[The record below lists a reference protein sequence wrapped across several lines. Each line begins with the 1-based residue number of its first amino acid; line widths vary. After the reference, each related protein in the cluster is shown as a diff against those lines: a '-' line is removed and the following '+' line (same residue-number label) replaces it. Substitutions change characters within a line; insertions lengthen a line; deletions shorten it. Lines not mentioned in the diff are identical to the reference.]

1 MASLFQFP
9 LHYQDDPLAAG
20 FACATL
26 TFPDDAE
33 GPVVAK
39 LIRKKAN
46 LPTKKAVLYIHGF
59 LDYFFQ
65 TEMALEFNHHDY
77 DFYAL
82 DLRKYGRALLP
93 HQKAYNVHD
102 LREYDAEISQALDII
117 WREGHQSLIL
127 AGHSTGGLICTSYA
141 ARNSKHPLLK
151 GLWLNSPF
159 FDFNLSSKMSK
170 FALSQLVKLAGVWPN
185 LHIPSGLNPLY
196 VPSLHQEL
204 EGEWQFNLK
213 LKPQNYPF
221 VRLSFLNAV
230 YQVQQELQRGI
241 RLNLPTLVM
250 HSHQSSRSKKWSAE
264 IQHSDIILNVKDID
278 RCTRH
283 IQGDVQIIAIQH
295 AMHDVILSKK
305 PVRELAYQTLFTWLK
320 ARGL

>member
-1 MASLFQFP
+1 MASLLQFP
-9 LHYQDDPLAAG
+9 LDYQDDTLGAG
-20 FACATL
+20 FSCATL
-26 TFPDDAE
+26 HLPNDTQ

-46 LPTKKAVLYIHGF
+46 MPTKKAVLYIHGF
-59 LDYFFQ
+59 IDYFFQ
-65 TEMALEFNHHDY
+65 AEMALEFNHHDY

-93 HQKAYNVHD
+93 HQKPYDVHD

-141 ARNSKHPLLK
+141 ARNHKHPLLK
-151 GLWLNSPF
+151 ALWLNSPF
-159 FDFNLSSKMSK
+159 FDFNVKSKATQ
-170 FALSQLVKLAGVWPN
+170 FALSQIIKLGEVFPN
-185 LHIPSGLNPLY
+185 LPLPSGLNPLY

-204 EGEWQFNLK
+204 KGEWQFNLK

-221 VRLSFLNAV
+221 VRLSFLRAV
-230 YQVQQELQRGI
+230 YRVQQELQRGI

-250 HSHQSSRSKKWSAE
+250 HSHHSSHPKKWSTE
-264 IQHSDIILNVKDID
+264 VQSSDIILNVQDID

-283 IQGDVQIIAIQH
+283 IAGDVQIIAIQQ

-320 ARGL
+320 SRGL

>member
-1 MASLFQFP
+1 MASPFQFP
-9 LHYQDDPLAAG
+9 VQYQDDPLGAG

-26 TFPDDAE
+26 DLPNDYE
-33 GPVVAK
+33 GQVVAK

-65 TEMALEFNHHDY
+65 SQMALEFNQHDY

-141 ARNSKHPLLK
+141 ARNSKHPLVK
-151 GLWLNSPF
+151 ALWLNSPF
-159 FDFNLSSKMSK
+159 FDFNLSSKMSQ
-170 FALSQLVKLAGVWPN
+170 FALSQLIKLGQVFPN
-185 LHIPSGLNPLY
+185 LYLPSGLNPLY
-196 VPSLHQEL
+196 VPSLHKEL
-204 EGEWQFNLK
+204 KGEWEFNLK
-213 LKPQNYPF
+213 LKPQHYPF
-221 VRLSFLNAV
+221 VRLSFLRAV
-230 YQVQQELQRGI
+230 YVVQQELQRGI
-241 RLNLPTLVM
+241 RLNSPTLVM
-250 HSHQSSRSKKWSAE
+250 HSHQSSRPRTWSA
-264 IQHSDIILNVKDID
+264 QVQKSDIILNVGDID

-283 IQGDVQIIAIQH
+283 IAGDVQIIALQQ
-295 AMHDVILSKK
+295 AMHDVVLSQKT
-305 PVRELAYQTLFTWLK
+305 VRELAYQTLFTWLK

>member
-9 LHYQDDPLAAG
+9 LAYQDDPLGAG
-20 FACATL
+20 FSCATL
-26 TFPDDAE
+26 KLPDDHE

-39 LIRKKAN
+39 LIRKRAN

-59 LDYFFQ
+59 IDYFFQ
-65 TEMALEFNHHDY
+65 AEMALEFNQHDY

-93 HQKAYNVHD
+93 HQTAYDVRD

-127 AGHSTGGLICTSYA
+127 AGHSTGGLICASFA
-141 ARNSKHPLLK
+141 ARNSKHPLIK

-159 FDFNLSSKMSK
+159 FDFNVQSKVGKYALRYMTK
-170 FALSQLVKLAGVWPN
+170 FANIWPN
-185 LHIPSGLNPLY
+185 LSIPSGLSRFY

-204 EGEWQFNLK
+204 QGEWAFNLK
-213 LKPQNYPF
+213 LKPQHYPV
-221 VRLSFLNAV
+221 VRLSFIHAV
-230 YQVQQELQRGI
+230 HQVQQELQRGI
-241 RLNLPTLVM
+241 RLSLPTLVM
-250 HSHQSSRSKKWSAE
+250 HSHESFKPKKWSN
-264 IQHSDIILNVKDID
+264 QVKNSDVILNVNDID

-283 IQGDVQIIAIQH
+283 IQGDVQIVAIKQ

-305 PVRELAYQTLFTWLK
+305 PVRELAYQTLFTWLNS
-320 ARGL
+320 RGL

>member
-9 LHYQDDPLAAG
+9 VTYQDDPLGAG

-26 TFPDDAE
+26 PLPDDDE
-33 GPVVAK
+33 GEVIAK

-46 LPTKKAVLYIHGF
+46 LPTKKAVLYLHGF
-59 LDYFFQ
+59 IDYFFQ
-65 TEMALEFNHHDY
+65 AEMALQFNQHDY

-82 DLRKYGRALLP
+82 DLRKYGRALLA
-93 HQKAYNVHD
+93 HQKPYNVHD

-159 FDFNLSSKMSK
+159 FDFNILSKTTK
-170 FALSQLVKLAGVWPN
+170 FILSQLIKLGDSFPN
-185 LHIPSGLNPLY
+185 LPVPSGLSPLY
-196 VPSLHQEL
+196 VPSLHKEL
-204 EGEWQFNLK
+204 QGEWEFNLK
-213 LKPQNYPF
+213 LKPQHYPW
-221 VRLSFLNAV
+221 VRLSFLRAV
-230 YQVQQELQRGI
+230 YLVQQQLQRGI
-241 RLNLPTLVM
+241 RLNIPTLVM
-250 HSHQSSRSKKWSAE
+250 HSHQSTKASRWSDAVKK
-264 IQHSDIILNVKDID
+264 SDIILNVRDID
-278 RCTRH
+278 RCTCH
-283 IQGDVQIIAIQH
+283 IAGDVQIVSIQQ

-305 PVRELAYQTLFTWLK
+305 PVRELAYQTLFTWLNTK
-320 ARGL
+320 GL

>member
-1 MASLFQFP
+1 MASFFQFP
-9 LHYQDDPLAAG
+9 LTYQDDPLAAG

-33 GPVVAK
+33 GPVIAK
-39 LIRKKAN
+39 LIRKQAN
-46 LPTKKAVLYIHGF
+46 QPTKKAVLYIHGF

-65 TEMALEFNHHDY
+65 AEMALKFNHHDY

-102 LREYDAEISQALDII
+102 LREYDAEITQALEII
-117 WREGHQSLIL
+117 WREGHQHLIL

-159 FDFNLSSKMSK
+159 FDFNLSSKTTK
-170 FALSQLVKLAGVWPN
+170 FALKHMVKLAGVFPN
-185 LHIPSGLNPLY
+185 LSLPSGLNPLY

-204 EGEWQFNLK
+204 KGEWQFNLK
-213 LKPQNYPF
+213 LKPKHYPF
-221 VRLSFLNAV
+221 VRLSFLRAV
-230 YQVQQELQRGI
+230 HQVQQELQRGV
-241 RLNLPTLVM
+241 RLNVPTLVM
-250 HSHQSSRSKKWSAE
+250 HSHQSSLSKTWSSTTA
-264 IQHSDIILNVKDID
+264 HSDIILNVHDIE
-278 RCTRH
+278 RCTRQ
-283 IQGDVQIIAIQH
+283 IQGDVQIVAIKN
-295 AMHDVILSKK
+295 ALHDVILSKK
-305 PVRELAYQTLFTWLK
+305 PVRELAYQNLFTWLK
-320 ARGL
+320 AKGL